1 MEISRRSAMAG
12 ALALGAVTGVAG
24 AKATATATAKAGA
37 KKPFVLGH
45 RGCCARRPE
54 HTLGSYAEAIALG
67 ADFIE
72 PDLVPTKDGV
82 LIARHEP
89 NIAETSNVA
98 DHPEFAS
105 RKTVKVVDGDKME
118 GWFTED
124 FTLAEIKTL
133 RAKERL
139 GALRPESQGYDG
151 QFQIVTF
158 DEITDFVAAECA
170 ARGRVVGLIPEI
182 KHSTYFAAAGF
193 DMEALFVERLMASKY
208 CQTAP
213 VIVQSFE
220 VANLK
225 RLKGMLAG
233 RANLKLMQLIDE
245 DPKVPA
251 DVAKAGG
258 AMTYAEMLKPAGLA
272 AIAQYADWVSPWT
285 RQIIPLAASG
295 ALGKPGTMVRDAHR
309 VGLKVGCYT
318 FRPEN
323 HFLPTDMRSKAGDGA
338 RYPAGSVAE
347 IRRYMALGIDGFFT
361 DDAGVG
367 RIAVD
372 GKA

>member
-1 MEISRRSAMAG
+1 MDISRRTAIAG
-12 ALALGAVTGVAG
+12 ALALGTVTQVAG
-24 AKATATATAKAGA
+24 AKRAKAA
-37 KKPFVLGH
+37 RPLVLGH
-45 RGCCARRPE
+45 RGCPARRPE

-89 NIAETSNVA
+89 NIAETSDVA
-98 DHPEFAS
+98 DHPEFAA
-105 RKTVKVVDGDKME
+105 RKTTKVVDGERME

-139 GALRPESQGYDG
+139 VGMRAESHGFDG

-158 DEITDFVAAECA
+158 DEITDFVTAEAA
-170 ARGRVVGLIPEI
+170 ARGRAIGLIPEI

-193 DMEALFVERLMASKY
+193 DMEALFMERLTASAY
-208 CQTAP
+208 CKTAP

-225 RLKGMLAG
+225 RLRGMLGG
-233 RANLKLMQLIDE
+233 RANVKLMQLIDE

-251 DVAKAGG
+251 DVAKSGG
-258 AMTYAEMLKPAGLA
+258 TMTYAEMLRPAGLVR
-272 AIAQYADWVSPWT
+272 IAQYADWVAPWT
-285 RQIIPLAASG
+285 RQLIPLGADG
-295 ALGKPGTMVRDAHR
+295 ALGKPTTIVSDAHR
-309 VGLKVGCYT
+309 AGLKVGCYT

-323 HFLPTDMRSKAGDGA
+323 HFLPVDMRSKAGDGA

-347 IRRYMALGIDGFFT
+347 IRRYLALGIDGFFT
-361 DDAGVG
+361 DDAAVG
-367 RIAVD
+367 RMAV
-372 GKA
+372 GGVYKA

>member
-1 MEISRRSAMAG
+1 MDISRRTAMAG

-24 AKATATATAKAGA
+24 AKAGKSAKAA
-37 KKPFVLGH
+37 KPLVLGH
-45 RGCCARRPE
+45 RGCPARRPE

-89 NIAETSNVA
+89 NIAETSDVA
-98 DHPEFAS
+98 DHPEFAA
-105 RKTVKVVDGDKME
+105 RKTGKVVDGERME

-139 GALRPESQGYDG
+139 QGMRAESHGFDG

-158 DEITDFVAAECA
+158 DEITDFVAAEAA
-170 ARGRVVGLIPEI
+170 ARGRVIGLIPEI
-182 KHSTYFAAAGF
+182 KHSTYFAATGF
-193 DMEALFVERLMASKY
+193 DMEALFVERLNASAY

-225 RLKGMLAG
+225 RLRGMLAG
-233 RANLKLMQLIDE
+233 RAHLQLMQLIDE
-245 DPKVPA
+245 DPKIPA

-258 AMTYAEMLKPAGLA
+258 AMTYAAMLKPAELA
-272 AIAQYADWVSPWT
+272 GIAQYADWVAPWT
-285 RQIIPLAASG
+285 RQIIPLG
-295 ALGKPGTMVRDAHR
+295 ADGTLGKPTTIVRDAHR
-309 VGLKVGCYT
+309 AGLKVGCYT

-323 HFLPTDMRSKAGDGA
+323 RFLPADMRSKAGDGA
-338 RYPAGSVAE
+338 HYPAGSVAE
-347 IRRYMALGIDGFFT
+347 IRRYLALGIDGFFT
-361 DDAGVG
+361 DDAAMG
-367 RIAVD
+367 RLAVD
-372 GKA
+372 GRA